1 MPEKKMTEQV
11 DQRLDI
17 TALLCPMT
25 FVRTRLLLDGMK
37 PGEVAEIILRDGEPL
52 KNVPEAVQNLG
63 HSVLDV
69 AETDRKGI
77 FRMLVRSAGSL

>member
-1 MPEKKMTEQV
+1 MTEQV

-25 FVRTRLLLDGMK
+25 FVRTRLLLDRMN

-52 KNVPEAVQNLG
+52 KNVPEAVRNLG
-63 HSVLDV
+63 HTVLNIE
-69 AETDRKGI
+69 ETDRRGI
-77 FRMLVRSAGSL
+77 FRMLVKSVGPL

>member
-1 MPEKKMTEQV
+1 MTEQV

-25 FVRTRLLLDGMK
+25 FVRTRLLLDRMK

-52 KNVPEAVQNLG
+52 KNVPDAVRNLG
-63 HSVLDV
+63 HTVLNIE
-69 AETDRKGI
+69 ETGRTGI
-77 FRMLVRSAGSL
+77 FRMLVRTAAPI